1 MCVHVP
7 ASFRRRLAA
16 LVRWVHK
23 GGWDALGGS
32 TAASQFCSGLFMP
45 GTILAWCGYGRRN
58 IRLGTGGVV
67 VTRSSMSLKVSSYCH
82 ANVKPSITAPFIF
95 ETPSTTVAWQM
106 AQRGEE
112 RGRRNRG
119 VKGWPG
125 QAEGKRSSPPE
136 KYVVVRGFGM
146 EKPPHVY
153 CTVYSQGRAESR
165 PSTQGQSGT
174 ASCPERDFLFLFARV
189 PIQYRPVLYKSV
201 PPPTA
206 KAAIQYHILTHFTNY
221 LIFTSRILPAFL
233 ALLLS
238 FTVTAFQ

>member
-1 MCVHVP
+1 
-7 ASFRRRLAA
+7 
-16 LVRWVHK
+16 
-23 GGWDALGGS
+23 
-32 TAASQFCSGLFMP
+32 MP

-82 ANVKPSITAPFIF
+82 ASVKLSITAPFIF
-95 ETPSTTVAWQM
+95 EAPSTTVAWQM

-153 CTVYSQGRAESR
+153 CTVVLAGQGR
-165 PSTQGQSGT
+165 
-174 ASCPERDFLFLFARV
+174 
-189 PIQYRPVLYKSV
+189 
-201 PPPTA
+201 
-206 KAAIQYHILTHFTNY
+206 
-221 LIFTSRILPAFL
+221 
-233 ALLLS
+233 
-238 FTVTAFQ
+238 VTAIHTGSVRDRLVPRARLFVPSCTSPYPIPASVI